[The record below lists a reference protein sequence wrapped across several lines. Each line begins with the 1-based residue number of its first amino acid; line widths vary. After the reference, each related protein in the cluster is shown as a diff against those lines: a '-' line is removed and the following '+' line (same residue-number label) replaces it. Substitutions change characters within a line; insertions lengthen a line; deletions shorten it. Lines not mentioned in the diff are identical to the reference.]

1 MKSSHLLV
9 LSAFAYPI
17 LAFAIP
23 GLAGLLQPE
32 MILAS
37 YTIVGMLLLCRNDR
51 PRRTPPTKSLNN
63 NQSTAR
69 ITKTTSAPFGATCY
83 TR

>member
-1 MKSSHLLV
+1 MKSSHLLI
-9 LSAFAYPI
+9 LSALAYPI

-23 GLAGLLQPE
+23 SLAGLLQPE

-37 YTIVGMLLLCRNDR
+37 YTIAGMLLLCRNDR
-51 PRRTPPTKSLNN
+51 RTRTAPTKSQNN

-69 ITKTTSAPFGATCY
+69 IAKTTSAPFGATCY